1 MSAAS
6 VQSLPASL
14 HDQAERAWIATCT
27 RHEARRRDQDG
38 RAVNRIGRLTLE
50 SMDRCIEAGRI
61 GPWQIATLVKHG
73 CSGLRD
79 DASPLERAE
88 WHAAIDALEFEMAKP
103 PPKFFYGTSG
113 TPFVDSAEA
122 WFWTLDC
129 RDALEEGA
137 RCGGLRAG
145 RPCDPDDVVNAMSR
159 LQLPPIH
166 ARTVMAWGKKRR
178 APPDGSDA
186 RRLWDEVMG
195 HLTEVLRP
203 KGIVQ
208 SPGPTVFEL
217 MDLPL
222 VYLAAISDQP
232 LPAGMDDEQD
242 RPASPVWS
250 AAAD

>member
-6 VQSLPASL
+6 MQSLPDSL
-14 HDQAERAWIATCT
+14 HDQAELAWICTCT

-38 RAVNRIGRLTLE
+38 RAVNRIGRLTLD

-73 CSGLRD
+73 RSGLPD

-103 PPKFFYGTSG
+103 PPQFFYGTSG
-113 TPFVDSAEA
+113 TPFVDAAEA

-166 ARTVMAWGKKRR
+166 ARTVMAWGKKRT
-178 APPDGSDA
+178 APPEGSDA
-186 RRLWDEVMG
+186 RRFWDEAMG
-195 HLTEVLRP
+195 RLTVVLRA
-203 KGIVQ
+203 KGIVR

-222 VYLAAISDQP
+222 VYLASISDQRQ
-232 LPAGMDDEQD
+232 PAELDDA
-242 RPASPVWS
+242 ASPARLV
-250 AAAD
+250 AAE